1 MWPDIKPI
9 VPDEVIDELA
19 KNTQD
24 PTDEWKAIRKE
35 VFILEIQRHHERI
48 EKYELKQKIYEIELE
63 NGNAHT
69 QL

>member
-1 MWPDIKPI
+1 MLKEIGPI

-19 KNTQD
+19 KNMQD

-48 EKYELKQKIYEIELE
+48 EKYELKLKIYDIELE
-63 NGNAHT
+63 HGKRR
-69 QL
+69 